1 MRLPLQAIQYFAG
14 MKKITWFCLLF
25 APAIFLACNSNDASS
40 ASEATR
46 PRAPVPNVETDTL
59 KNRIQDAILELSIA
73 DLKTGGFSIEYLVV
87 DSLSYKP
94 ASLKTYYRYR
104 NEQLERSREEYRNIT
119 RKLLQ
124 SGTPVN
130 MDKYRE
136 DSLKS
141 DKAAATL
148 QTLIATSDTLLSL
161 YEVHYH
167 INARTNTTPYN
178 TSYTKFLFSKDLKEV
193 RMQFGG
199 QQK

>member
-1 MRLPLQAIQYFAG
+1 MF
-14 MKKITWFCLLF
+14 TT
-25 APAIFLACNSNDASS
+25 AIFMACNSNDASS
-40 ASEATR
+40 ASEAAG
-46 PRAPVPNVETDTL
+46 PQQAPVPNVETDTL
-59 KNRIQDAILELSIA
+59 KNRIQDVIRELSIA
-73 DLKTGGFSIEYLVV
+73 DLKTGGFTIEYLVV

-148 QTLIATSDTLLSL
+148 QTLIAKSDTLLSL

-178 TSYTKFLFSKDLKEV
+178 TNYTKFLFSKDLKEV

>member
-1 MRLPLQAIQYFAG
+1 
-14 MKKITWFCLLF
+14 MKKTTWCSLLF
-25 APAIFLACNSNDASS
+25 TTAIFLACNSNDASS
-40 ASEATR
+40 ASEATGLQQ
-46 PRAPVPNVETDTL
+46 APVPNVETDTL
-59 KNRIQDAILELSIA
+59 KNRIQDAIRELSIA

-148 QTLIATSDTLLSL
+148 QTLIAKSDTLLSL

-178 TSYTKFLFSKDLKEV
+178 TNYTKFLFSKDLKEV

-199 QQK
+199 H